1 MAKNEV
7 VNENTPVQEA
17 ANQGIRAT
25 FDTTTLEGSIKVFNA
40 QAGASIS
47 LKTLSDGEIIEADGV
62 LQYEDMVDSYGTP
75 KLQTITVIFG
85 KDGKTYAGISDTVAD
100 AGAKLIEVI
109 NRLGLKEF
117 KVGIIKLTSGK
128 GNEFLNI
135 RLAL

>member
-1 MAKNEV
+1 MAKNET
-7 VNENTPVQEA
+7 VNESVQVPEEV
-17 ANQGIRAT
+17 NQGIRAT
-25 FDTTTLEGSIKVFNA
+25 FDTTTLEGSVKVFNA

-47 LKTLSDGEIIEADGV
+47 LKTLSNGEIIEADGV

-85 KDGKTYAGISDTVAD
+85 KDGQTYAGISDTVAD

-109 NRLGLKEF
+109 NRLGLNEF